1 MRKEKCITLKH
12 LLINERKCIGLQFYN
27 DKVIQALIKEL
38 PNPRWSE
45 EFKMVYVLNSKLV
58 LDQIFKQFRGVA
70 WVNCSHFFA
79 KSSVKMQRETLDVTW
94 FRKRTVSAN
103 YRTCPEEYLQ
113 KLELKR
119 YANNT
124 VKTYVT
130 CFERFINHYREHE
143 LMSINE
149 NDIRLYLEKLVQ
161 EGKSNSYL
169 NQMINAIKFYYE
181 VVKEMP
187 NRFYSIE
194 RPRKEQKLPQ
204 VLSKQE
210 VLALIA
216 NTANIKHKCIIS
228 LLYSGGLRRGEV
240 LHLKPTD
247 IDSKRMLI
255 RVNGGK
261 GGKDRFT
268 LLSKTV
274 LNDLRKYFKAYRPK
288 DWLFEGQGGGQYSA
302 GSVKQI
308 INAASR
314 KAKIPKAVSPHML
327 RHSFATHLLEDGV
340 DLRYIQTLLGHSS
353 SKTTEIYTHVAVRA
367 FNSIENPLD

>member
-12 LLINERKCIGLQFYN
+12 LFINEQKCIGLQFYN

-45 EFKMVYVLNSKLV
+45 EFKMVYVLNSKAI

-70 WVNCSHFFA
+70 WVNCSHFFG
-79 KSSVKMQRETLDVTW
+79 KSGLKMQRETLDVAW

-103 YRTCPEEYLQ
+103 YKTCPEEYLQ

-210 VLALIA
+210 VQALIA

-240 LHLKPTD
+240 LNLKPTD

-268 LLSKTV
+268 LLSKTT
-274 LNDLRKYFKAYRPK
+274 LYDLRRYFKEYRPK
-288 DWLFEGQGGGQYSA
+288 EWLFEGRG
-302 GSVKQI
+302 
-308 INAASR
+308 
-314 KAKIPKAVSPHML
+314 
-327 RHSFATHLLEDGV
+327 
-340 DLRYIQTLLGHSS
+340 
-353 SKTTEIYTHVAVRA
+353 
-367 FNSIENPLD
+367 